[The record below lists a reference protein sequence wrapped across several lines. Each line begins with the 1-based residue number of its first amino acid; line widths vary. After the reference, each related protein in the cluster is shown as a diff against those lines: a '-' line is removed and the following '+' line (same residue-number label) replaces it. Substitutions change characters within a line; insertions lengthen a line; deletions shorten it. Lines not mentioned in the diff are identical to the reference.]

1 MGKLEKKVALI
12 TGAGSG
18 IGKATAEKFADEG
31 AQVVVQDFNKESAEE
46 VSASLA
52 GVGHFAMSGDVS
64 NEQDM
69 KSVFSEIEKRCK
81 RLDVLVN
88 NAGVAG
94 GPEGLDSITP
104 ESFMRMLEVHMGGTF
119 ICTQAALPLMSAG
132 SSIVNL
138 SSIAGLAG
146 WGPVHYASAKG
157 AILGFTRASSRE
169 LGGSGIRINAVAP
182 GVVETPMIEDL
193 DEALLAPL
201 IMMSPLG
208 RIGQAEEIASTI
220 LYLACGDS
228 SFVTGQWI
236 SPNGGLITI

>member
-18 IGKATAEKFADEG
+18 IGKAAAKKFADEG
-31 AQVVVQDFNKESAEE
+31 ALVVVQDFNKASAEE
-46 VSASLA
+46 VSSSLP
-52 GVGHFAMSGDVS
+52 GPGHFALGGDVS
-64 NEQDM
+64 KEQEMED
-69 KSVFSEIEKRCK
+69 VFSEVETRCE

-88 NAGVAG
+88 NAGVSG
-94 GPEGLDSITP
+94 SPEGLGSITY
-104 ESFMRMLEVHMGGTF
+104 ESFMRMLAVNMGGTF
-119 ICTQAALPLMSAG
+119 ICTRAALPLMNSG
-132 SSIVNL
+132 GSIVNL

-157 AILGFTRASSRE
+157 AILGFTRASARE
-169 LGGSGIRINAVAP
+169 LGSLGIRINAVAP
-182 GVVETPMIEDL
+182 GVVETPMTEDL

-208 RIGQAEEIASTI
+208 RIGQADEIAAAI
-220 LYLACGDS
+220 LYLACDDS

-236 SPNGGLITI
+236 SPNGGLVTI

>member
-18 IGKATAEKFADEG
+18 IGKATAKKFADEG
-31 AQVVVQDFNKESAEE
+31 ALVVVQDFNKASAEE
-46 VSASLA
+46 VSLA
-52 GVGHFAMSGDVS
+52 LPGLGHFALGGDVS
-64 NEQDM
+64 KEQEMED
-69 KSVFSEIEKRCK
+69 VFSEVETRCE

-88 NAGVAG
+88 NAGVSG
-94 GPEGLDSITP
+94 GPEGLGSITY
-104 ESFMRMLEVHMGGTF
+104 ESFMRMLAVNMGGTF

-182 GVVETPMIEDL
+182 GVVETPMTEDL

-208 RIGQAEEIASTI
+208 RIGQADEIAAAI
-220 LYLACGDS
+220 LYLACDDS

-236 SPNGGLITI
+236 SPNGGLVTI